1 MANARQAATAGARSG
16 SRVGA
21 GQRTAIATIEAAAAM
36 PQPASRSGIEAAVP
50 GSDSGRMNASSSD
63 VEAAASTELTTP
75 AKSTQKAT
83 SAIAIAASHGS
94 RDARVPTHTRTPPAS
109 ASVACDCSRSRIGPL
124 KSTSTSVA
132 KDPKAANV
140 ATLRL
145 PMTRSPSANSDG
157 MTIAARAA
165 RRSAARSRSRVRSQR
180 TNMAAVSSARA
191 RRPRSGGP
199 SSGVALRAA
208 AGILE
213 PRPIPLL
220 EGEIPPEGRPGAA
233 APSGP

>member
-1 MANARQAATAGARSG
+1 MASARQAATAGARSG

-21 GQRTAIATIEAAAAM
+21 GQRAAIATSETAPAI
-36 PQPASRSGIEAAVP
+36 PHPASRSGIDAAVP

-83 SAIAIAASHGS
+83 TAIAIAASQGS
-94 RDARVPTHTRTPPAS
+94 RDARVPTQTRTPPVR

-132 KDPKAANV
+132 NDPNAANV

-145 PMTRSPSANSDG
+145 PMTRSPSANREG

-180 TNMAAVSSARA
+180 TNDATVTSLRA
-191 RRPRSGGP
+191 RPPGSRGP
-199 SSGVALRAA
+199 SSGVAVRAA
-208 AGILE
+208 AGIREAL
-213 PRPIPLL
+213 PKPLL
-220 EGEIPPEGRPGAA
+220 EG
-233 APSGP
+233 